1 MQMEEKSMQKKPEV
15 IVIADPNGSGKSTYT
30 EYILGPGQFA
40 DSTFEYI
47 NADNI
52 QSSTGCSSLDAAVE
66 ATRLRELAIFE
77 KRNFAFETVLSTRR
91 NLDLLIRAKSEG
103 YFIRCFYF
111 VTADSSINFQRVE
124 NRVAE
129 GGHDVPKDKIGSR
142 YNKALELIPELIQVC
157 DSINIWDNSTD
168 KPYRIFQ
175 KKPDQIKLFDNP
187 VWSEEKIKEL
197 INN

>member
-1 MQMEEKSMQKKPEV
+1 MQMEEKFMQKKPEV
-15 IVIADPNGSGKSTYT
+15 VVIAGPNGSGKSTYT

-40 DSTFEYI
+40 DSSFEYI

-52 QSSTGCSSLDAAVE
+52 QSSTGCSALDAAIE

-91 NLDLLIRAKSEG
+91 NLDLLIKAKSEG

-111 VTADSSINFQRVE
+111 VTVDSSINFQRVE

-129 GGHDVPKDKIGSR
+129 GGHDVPKDKIESR
-142 YNKALELIPELIQVC
+142 YNKALGLIPELIKVC

-168 KPYRIFQ
+168 RPYRIFQ
-175 KKPDQIKLFDNP
+175 KKLNQVKVFENP
-187 VWSEEKIKEL
+187 VWSKEQ
-197 INN
+197 INNLVK

>member
-1 MQMEEKSMQKKPEV
+1 MQMEEKFMQKKPEAV
-15 IVIADPNGSGKSTYT
+15 VIAGPNGSGKSTYT

-40 DSTFEYI
+40 DSSFEYI

-52 QSSTGCSSLDAAVE
+52 QSSTGCSALDAAIE
-66 ATRLRELAIFE
+66 ATILRELAIFE

-91 NLDLLIRAKSEG
+91 NLDLLIKAKSEG

-111 VTADSSINFQRVE
+111 ITVDSSINFQRVE

-129 GGHDVPKDKIGSR
+129 GGHDVPKDKIESR
-142 YNKALELIPELIQVC
+142 YNKALGLVPELIKVC

-168 KPYRIFQ
+168 RPYRIFQ
-175 KKPDQIKLFDNP
+175 KKINQVKVFENP
-187 VWSEEKIKEL
+187 VWSKEKINNL
-197 INN
+197 IK

>member
-1 MQMEEKSMQKKPEV
+1 MQMEEKFMQKKPEV
-15 IVIADPNGSGKSTYT
+15 VVIAGPNGSGKSTYT

-40 DSTFEYI
+40 DSSFEYI

-52 QSSTGCSSLDAAVE
+52 QSSTGCSALDAAIE
-66 ATRLRELAIFE
+66 ATILRELAIFE

-91 NLDLLIRAKSEG
+91 NLDLLIKAKSEG

-111 VTADSSINFQRVE
+111 ITVDSSINFQRVE

-129 GGHDVPKDKIGSR
+129 GGHDVPKDKIESR
-142 YNKALELIPELIQVC
+142 YNKALGLVPELIKVC

-168 KPYRIFQ
+168 RPYRIFQ
-175 KKPDQIKLFDNP
+175 KKINQVKVFENP
-187 VWSEEKIKEL
+187 VWSKEKINNL
-197 INN
+197 IK

>member
-1 MQMEEKSMQKKPEV
+1 MQMEEKFMQKKPEV
-15 IVIADPNGSGKSTYT
+15 VVIAGPNGSGKSTYT

-40 DSTFEYI
+40 DSSFEYI

-52 QSSTGCSSLDAAVE
+52 QSSTGCSALDAAIE

-91 NLDLLIRAKSEG
+91 NLDLLIKAKSEG

-111 VTADSSINFQRVE
+111 ITVDSSINFQRVE

-129 GGHDVPKDKIGSR
+129 GGHDVPKDKIESR
-142 YNKALELIPELIQVC
+142 YNKALGLIPELIKVC

-168 KPYRIFQ
+168 RPYRIFQ
-175 KKPDQIKLFDNP
+175 KKLNQVKVFENP
-187 VWSEEKIKEL
+187 VWSKEQ
-197 INN
+197 INNLVK

>member
-1 MQMEEKSMQKKPEV
+1 MQTEEKFMQKKPEV
-15 IVIADPNGSGKSTYT
+15 VVIAGPNGSGKSTYT

-40 DSTFEYI
+40 DSSFEYI

-52 QSSTGCSSLDAAVE
+52 QSSTGCSALDAAIE

-91 NLDLLIRAKSEG
+91 NLDLLIKAKSEG

-111 VTADSSINFQRVE
+111 ITIDSSINFQRVE

-129 GGHDVPKDKIGSR
+129 GGHDVPKDKIESR
-142 YNKALELIPELIQVC
+142 YNKALGLIPELIKVC

-168 KPYRIFQ
+168 RPYRIFQ
-175 KKPDQIKLFDNP
+175 KKLNQIKVFENP
-187 VWSEEKIKEL
+187 VWSKEKI
-197 INN
+197 NNLVK

>member
-1 MQMEEKSMQKKPEV
+1 MQMEEKFMQKKPEV
-15 IVIADPNGSGKSTYT
+15 VVIAGPNGSGKSTYT

-40 DSTFEYI
+40 DSSFEYI

-52 QSSTGCSSLDAAVE
+52 QSSIGCSALDAAVE
-66 ATRLRELAIFE
+66 ATKLRELAIFE

-91 NLDLLIRAKSEG
+91 NLDLLIKAKSEG

-111 VTADSSINFQRVE
+111 VTVDSSINFQRVE

-129 GGHDVPKDKIGSR
+129 GGHDVPKDKIESR
-142 YNKALELIPELIQVC
+142 YDKALKLIPELVQIC

-168 KPYRIFQ
+168 RPYRIFQ
-175 KKPDQIKLFDNP
+175 KKLDQIRLFDNP
-187 VWSEEKIKEL
+187 VWSKEKIDKL
-197 INN
+197 IK

>member
-1 MQMEEKSMQKKPEV
+1 MEEKFMQKKPEV
-15 IVIADPNGSGKSTYT
+15 VVIAGPNGSGKSTYT

-40 DSTFEYI
+40 DSSFEYI

-52 QSSTGCSSLDAAVE
+52 QSSTGCSALDAAIE
-66 ATRLRELAIFE
+66 ATKLRELAIFE

-91 NLDLLIRAKSEG
+91 NLDLLIKAKSEG

-111 VTADSSINFQRVE
+111 VTVDSSINFQRVE

-129 GGHDVPKDKIGSR
+129 GGHDVPKDKIESR
-142 YNKALELIPELIQVC
+142 YNKALGLVPELIKVC

-168 KPYRIFQ
+168 RPYRIFQ
-175 KKPDQIKLFDNP
+175 KKLNQVKVFENP
-187 VWSEEKIKEL
+187 VWSKKQ
-197 INN
+197 INNLVK

>member
-1 MQMEEKSMQKKPEV
+1 MEEKFMQKKPEV
-15 IVIADPNGSGKSTYT
+15 VVIAGPNGSGKSTYT

-40 DSTFEYI
+40 DSSFEYI

-52 QSSTGCSSLDAAVE
+52 QSSTGCSALDAAIE

-91 NLDLLIRAKSEG
+91 NLDLLIKAKSEG

-111 VTADSSINFQRVE
+111 VTVDSSINFQRVE

-129 GGHDVPKDKIGSR
+129 GGHDVPKDKIESR
-142 YNKALELIPELIQVC
+142 YNKALGLLPELIKVC

-168 KPYRIFQ
+168 RPYRIFQ
-175 KKPDQIKLFDNP
+175 KKLNQVKVFENP
-187 VWSEEKIKEL
+187 VWSKEQV
-197 INN
+197 NNLVK

>member
-1 MQMEEKSMQKKPEV
+1 MQMEEKFMQKKPEV
-15 IVIADPNGSGKSTYT
+15 VVIAGPNGSGKSTYT

-40 DSTFEYI
+40 DSSFEYI

-52 QSSTGCSSLDAAVE
+52 QSSTGCSALDAAIE

-91 NLDLLIRAKSEG
+91 NLDLLIKAKSEG

-111 VTADSSINFQRVE
+111 ITIDSSINFQRVE

-129 GGHDVPKDKIGSR
+129 GGHDVPKDKIESR
-142 YNKALELIPELIQVC
+142 YNKALGLVPELIKVC

-168 KPYRIFQ
+168 RPYRIFQ
-175 KKPDQIKLFDNP
+175 KKLNQVKVFENP
-187 VWSEEKIKEL
+187 VWSKEKVNNLIK
-197 INN
+197 